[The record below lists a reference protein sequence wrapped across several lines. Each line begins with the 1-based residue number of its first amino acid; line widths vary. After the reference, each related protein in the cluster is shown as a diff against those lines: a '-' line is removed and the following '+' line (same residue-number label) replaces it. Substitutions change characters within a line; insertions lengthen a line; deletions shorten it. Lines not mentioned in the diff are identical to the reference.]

1 MTSYFCIEILSDI
14 DEEEIKK
21 TGIYFSK
28 LQGYK
33 NIIYIIES
41 SFSCEY
47 SMFNGEEH
55 IISSDFSNK
64 RLYISKIK
72 SGKYV
77 CSDKY
82 VIIDDDIINAINIY
96 SNFSDILIS
105 KQEFS
110 EKESYVK
117 NKKITAINFVKNNT
131 FLLDNT
137 HYLIKKYS

>member
-1 MTSYFCIEILSDI
+1 MTSYCCIEILSDI

-72 SGKYV
+72 SGKYQAAIKV
-77 CSDKY
+77 EDITYGLGRYDTLDEAIIARKNGELKY
-82 VIIDDDIINAINIY
+82 W
-96 SNFSDILIS
+96 S
-105 KQEFS
+105 
-110 EKESYVK
+110 
-117 NKKITAINFVKNNT
+117 
-131 FLLDNT
+131 
-137 HYLIKKYS
+137 